1 MGMRDWSCRL
11 DSSPGGPQTPGVHL
25 FGHHEDKDL
34 NEITDMITC
43 NQDVFYPK
51 ISKYHESFFRVI
63 YQITESKLEGKSRLN
78 SSKINY
84 QKIQKSKDFQFD
96 LWHKI

>member
-63 YQITESKLEGKSRLN
+63 YQIPESRLWR
-78 SSKINY
+78 K
-84 QKIQKSKDFQFD
+84 KLTQF
-96 LWHKI
+96 K

>member
-63 YQITESKLEGKSRLN
+63 YQIPESRLCKE
-78 SSKINY
+78 KIDS
-84 QKIQKSKDFQFD
+84 IQVKLIEYFE
-96 LWHKI
+96 HKILSENEGFSM